1 MALRLEI
8 ERLRIDAPGAWS
20 GGADLFRGMLESAL
34 QEELQ
39 SALAAGR
46 IDDHQI
52 LRLDMPPVTVSDVY
66 DMRETAREIARR
78 IVQAIRQNP
87 E

>member
-1 MALRLEI
+1 MHPVHG
-8 ERLRIDAPGAWS
+8 PGAPTCFAACWRVRS
-20 GGADLFRGMLESAL
+20 